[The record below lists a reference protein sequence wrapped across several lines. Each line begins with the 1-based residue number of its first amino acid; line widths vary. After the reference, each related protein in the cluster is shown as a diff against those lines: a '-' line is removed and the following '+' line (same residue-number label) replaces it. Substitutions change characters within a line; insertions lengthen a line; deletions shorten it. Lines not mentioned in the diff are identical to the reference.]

1 MAEEAEE
8 GGVLSFALAAEE
20 QGGLIV
26 VPSPAVMEEDE
37 DDASVAAMRYSL
49 EVEDLNLSWGVVE
62 VVGREGATISETS
75 EADLHTNALLPLLI
89 FFEFISEFFAIFYW
103 QID

>member
-49 EVEDLNLSWGVVE
+49 EVEDLNLS
-62 VVGREGATISETS
+62 
-75 EADLHTNALLPLLI
+75 
-89 FFEFISEFFAIFYW
+89 
-103 QID
+103 